1 MDMTENKKIRKG
13 SADKRAKIIVAARDL
28 FLSDGFDRSSVDAVA
43 AKAGVSKRT
52 VYDYYGDKQ
61 NLLLAVVDE
70 SSLAVLE
77 MIEQGIADHL
87 LEFEDLQQ
95 ALILFCEQIVASA
108 NGSADYKAL
117 IRLVMVEEAN
127 LPDSF
132 LEKLDKATEEGIM
145 RKFTEFAQK
154 GLIDV
159 PDPKMATKH
168 FAALTILL
176 VFNQPRRTGSMDAE
190 QTRRIIAEG
199 VRVFLSAYA
208 PRTTQIDNHNLIE
221 KKL

>member
-1 MDMTENKKIRKG
+1 M
-13 SADKRAKIIVAARDL
+13 AAREL
-28 FLSDGFDRSSVDAVA
+28 FLADGFERSSVDAVA
-43 AKAGVSKRT
+43 AQAGVSKRT

-61 NLLLAVVDE
+61 NLLLAVVEE

-77 MIEQGIADHL
+77 MIEQGITDHL
-87 LEFEDLQQ
+87 LEFQDLQQ

-108 NGSADYKAL
+108 NGSADYMAL

-127 LPDSF
+127 LPDSLF
-132 LEKLDKATEEGIM
+132 ERLDNATEEGIM
-145 RKFTEFAQK
+145 RRFTELGQK

-176 VFNQPRRTGSMDAE
+176 VFNQPRRTGSVDVE
-190 QTRRIIAEG
+190 QTRHIITEG

-208 PRTTQIDNHNLIE
+208 HSKNQPQADDIF
-221 KKL
+221 

>member
-1 MDMTENKKIRKG
+1 MGMTEKKTIRKG
-13 SADKRAKIIVAARDL
+13 SADKRAKITVAARDL
-28 FLSDGFDRSSVDAVA
+28 FLSEGFDRSSMDAVA
-43 AKAGVSKRT
+43 AQAGVSKRT

-61 NLLLAVVDE
+61 NLLLAVVEE
-70 SSLAVLE
+70 SSMAVLE
-77 MIEQGIADHL
+77 MIEQGITDHL

-108 NGSADYKAL
+108 NGSADYMAL

-132 LEKLDKATEEGIM
+132 FERLDNATEEGIM
-145 RKFTEFAQK
+145 RRFIEFGQK

-159 PDPKMATKH
+159 PDPEMATKH
-168 FAALTILL
+168 FAALTFLL

-190 QTRRIIAEG
+190 QTRRIITDG

-208 PRTTQIDNHNLIE
+208 H
-221 KKL
+221 

>member
-1 MDMTENKKIRKG
+1 MDMTEKKTIRKG

-28 FLSDGFDRSSVDAVA
+28 FLSEGFDRSSMDAVA

-61 NLLLAVVDE
+61 NLLLAVVEE
-70 SSLAVLE
+70 SSMAVLE

-132 LEKLDKATEEGIM
+132 FERLDNATEEGIM
-145 RKFTEFAQK
+145 RRFTEFGQE

-176 VFNQPRRTGSMDAE
+176 VFNQPRRTESMDAE
-190 QTRRIIAEG
+190 QTKRIIAEG

-208 PRTTQIDNHNLIE
+208 HSKNRL
-221 KKL
+221 